1 MNKADTELNV
11 VQATKTTGHLSVGYD
26 MVNDIAQDTE
36 ENLQEDATRIYQFET
51 KSKNDTTEKN
61 LDFTASSLEKQQ
73 DDDAVGKE
81 NEIKEN
87 KNPSAHEPL
96 SIIPKNGKQNHEVI
110 NTGNKKLEE
119 KQKKKMSVGE
129 KRQVASKSKTMSNES
144 CQNNEKLSVQA
155 DEGDN
160 FSNISNLKSQQESET
175 RSSNVIYQTLN
186 LPDISSNEGKSK
198 IMCTDNISSNFSNT
212 VIDNCATDEHGN
224 FVVRCDESEVST
236 KRQSETENMENLN
249 IYSNISEAKE
259 NQEQG
264 SEILGK
270 ITNIIWIQDHEEQI
284 LPGKIVPTEPNY
296 KQDEEKL
303 PYRINVSEESHV
315 QSVEENMLPYFP
327 AGSPQCERICEGK

>member
-11 VQATKTTGHLSVGYD
+11 AQATKTTVCYD

-51 KSKNDTTEKN
+51 KSKNDTTEMN
-61 LDFTASSLEKQQ
+61 LDFTSSSSEKQQ

-81 NEIKEN
+81 NEAN
-87 KNPSAHEPL
+87 KPLAHESL

-110 NTGNKKLEE
+110 NTGKKKLEE
-119 KQKKKMSVGE
+119 KEKKKMSVGE
-129 KRQVASKSKTMSNES
+129 KRQVASKSKTNES
-144 CQNNEKLSVQA
+144 CENKEELSVQA
-155 DEGDN
+155 EEGDN

-186 LPDISSNEGKSK
+186 LPDISSNEGKSE
-198 IMCTDNISSNFSNT
+198 IMCPDNISSNFSNT

-249 IYSNISEAKE
+249 IYRNISDAKE

-264 SEILGK
+264 SDILGK
-270 ITNIIWIQDHEEQI
+270 MTNIIWIQDHEDQI
-284 LPGKIVPTEPNY
+284 LLGKIVPTEPNY
-296 KQDEEKL
+296 EDEEKL

-315 QSVEENMLPYFP
+315 QSVEENRLPYFP
-327 AGSPQCERICEGK
+327 AGIPQCERICEGK

>member
-11 VQATKTTGHLSVGYD
+11 AQATKTTVGYD
-26 MVNDIAQDTE
+26 VVNDIAQDTE

-51 KSKNDTTEKN
+51 KSKSDTTEKN
-61 LDFTASSLEKQQ
+61 LDFTSSSSEKQQ

-81 NEIKEN
+81 NEAN
-87 KNPSAHEPL
+87 KPLAHESL

-129 KRQVASKSKTMSNES
+129 KRQVASKSKTNES
-144 CQNNEKLSVQA
+144 CENKEELSGQA
-155 DEGDN
+155 EEGDN

-175 RSSNVIYQTLN
+175 RSSSVINQTLN
-186 LPDISSNEGKSK
+186 PDISSNEGKSE

-212 VIDNCATDEHGN
+212 VTVNCATDEHGN
-224 FVVRCDESEVST
+224 SVVRCDESEVSA

-249 IYSNISEAKE
+249 IYSNRSEAKE

-264 SEILGK
+264 TDILGK
-270 ITNIIWIQDHEEQI
+270 ITNIIWIQDQEDQI

-296 KQDEEKL
+296 KQDKEKL
-303 PYRINVSEESHV
+303 PYRINVSEESYV
-315 QSVEENMLPYFP
+315 QSVKENMLPYFP